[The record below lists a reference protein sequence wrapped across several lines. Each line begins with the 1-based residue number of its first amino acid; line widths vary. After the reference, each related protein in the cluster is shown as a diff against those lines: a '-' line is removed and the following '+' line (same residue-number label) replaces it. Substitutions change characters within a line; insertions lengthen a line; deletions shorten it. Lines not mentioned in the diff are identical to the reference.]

1 MHKARPYLFLEL
13 AVMNPFRFF
22 PNGLYRVSPGMVRR
36 AGIDTS
42 KLLKQY
48 HLVAVGNDRR
58 PASQVPE
65 SLAAGFPEIGQGP
78 EYASGT

>member
-1 MHKARPYLFLEL
+1 
-13 AVMNPFRFF
+13 
-22 PNGLYRVSPGMVRR
+22 MVRR

-42 KLLKQY
+42 KLPKQY